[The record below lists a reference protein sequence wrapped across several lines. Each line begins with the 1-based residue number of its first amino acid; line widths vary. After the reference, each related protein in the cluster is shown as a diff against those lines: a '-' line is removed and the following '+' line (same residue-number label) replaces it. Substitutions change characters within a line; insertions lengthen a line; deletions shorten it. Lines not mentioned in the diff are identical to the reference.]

1 MTEHNTTMSKTLPFK
16 QRLSYQQAK
25 IVVLIGMSLGI
36 LFSLLQVT
44 LDYRA
49 VKNSF
54 DSNVEQTINILK
66 KPAAQAV
73 YTFDKQL
80 AREVLDGLFHYELIF
95 NAKIID
101 DTEQILAQRNRLHKD
116 TKGKWLSTLLFG
128 KNRVYSFEL
137 SLKEHKKKEVIYGY
151 LITSIDTH
159 RFANSFLK
167 RSGVNFITGVI
178 YSLLLAIILS
188 IIFHYIVTKPLSHM
202 AHLLT
207 TIDPRKPEK
216 TRLEYSSGH
225 EQNELGQLVT
235 SANHLLHTIDERI
248 TERDLFLREVEMARE
263 AAESANLAKSQFIAN
278 MSHELRTPLNAIIGY
293 SEMLEEEAGEVPPE
307 EMVPDL
313 QKIHAAGKHLLGLIN
328 DVLDIS
334 KIEAGKME
342 LYNEEFSVASM
353 IDEVITTIQ
362 PLVVR
367 NNNELILTS
376 DEELGNMY
384 ADITKIRQSLLNI
397 LSNACKFTENG
408 KIFFHISKRKVTSQ
422 SWLYFSIT
430 DTGIGMTKDQQ
441 RKLFQAFTQADSST
455 TRKYGGTGLGLVI
468 TKRFTEMMHGNI
480 SVHSEYGEGSEFI
493 IRLPINADTNEE
505 KHRVFTEIDSSTSTT
520 SSLAPHVD
528 DRPRHI
534 LVIDDDSSV
543 REILQTHLENTGYK
557 VTVAVGGDE
566 GLHLA
571 DTLHP
576 DAITLDV
583 MMPGMDGW
591 MVLSALKNNPNLV
604 DIPVIMLS
612 MIEERNLGYSLGASE
627 YLVKP
632 VDKSKLETVLN
643 KYWQTQHISEKINK
657 PLVLVIEDDSTTREM
672 LGRMLHKFECH
683 SLQAENG
690 LQGLEV
696 LSHHNPDLIL
706 LDLMMPE
713 MDGFEF
719 VAQVR
724 RQEKYRDI
732 PIVVL
737 TAKDITTEDRE
748 KLHDG
753 VQKIFQ
759 KGAYKRDNILA
770 EINELLEN
778 AKYKH

>member
-1 MTEHNTTMSKTLPFK
+1 
-16 QRLSYQQAK
+16 
-25 IVVLIGMSLGI
+25 
-36 LFSLLQVT
+36 
-44 LDYRA
+44 
-49 VKNSF
+49 
-54 DSNVEQTINILK
+54 
-66 KPAAQAV
+66 
-73 YTFDKQL
+73 
-80 AREVLDGLFHYELIF
+80 
-95 NAKIID
+95 
-101 DTEQILAQRNRLHKD
+101 
-116 TKGKWLSTLLFG
+116 
-128 KNRVYSFEL
+128 
-137 SLKEHKKKEVIYGY
+137 
-151 LITSIDTH
+151 
-159 RFANSFLK
+159 
-167 RSGVNFITGVI
+167 
-178 YSLLLAIILS
+178 
-188 IIFHYIVTKPLSHM
+188 
-202 AHLLT
+202 
-207 TIDPRKPEK
+207 
-216 TRLEYSSGH
+216 
-225 EQNELGQLVT
+225 
-235 SANHLLHTIDERI
+235 
-248 TERDLFLREVEMARE
+248 
-263 AAESANLAKSQFIAN
+263 
-278 MSHELRTPLNAIIGY
+278 
-293 SEMLEEEAGEVPPE
+293 
-307 EMVPDL
+307 
-313 QKIHAAGKHLLGLIN
+313 
-328 DVLDIS
+328 
-334 KIEAGKME
+334 
-342 LYNEEFSVASM
+342 
-353 IDEVITTIQ
+353 
-362 PLVVR
+362 
-367 NNNELILTS
+367 
-376 DEELGNMY
+376 
-384 ADITKIRQSLLNI
+384 
-397 LSNACKFTENG
+397 
-408 KIFFHISKRKVTSQ
+408 
-422 SWLYFSIT
+422 
-430 DTGIGMTKDQQ
+430 MTKDQQ

-520 SSLAPHVD
+520 SSLAPHTD

-713 MDGFEF
+713 MDGFELVKTIRQRF
-719 VAQVR
+719 EKSNLVIIGLSGQGEGPLSAKFIKNGANDFLQKPFCHEEFNCRIMHNIESLELIEKITHQANHDFLTDLPNR
-724 RQEKYRDI
+724 RYFFEQGDQLLAHARQNNT
-732 PIVVL
+732 PLAAAVVDLDSFKAINDTYGHEAGDEILKMVGQQFKARLSRFL
-737 TAKDITTEDRE
+737 TARTGGEEFCVLLPGLDNEKAVALIDGFRE
-748 KLHDG
+748 QLMSQIVEVSDDEVIRVSFSAG
-753 VQKIFQ
+753 VTNVQ
-759 KGAYKRDNILA
+759 GDTLDV
-770 EINELLEN
+770 LLNQADERLYR
-778 AKYKH
+778 AKEAGRNMVIGDD